1 MGTQKGVAPGT
12 RIREYEI
19 LEMIGAGGMGA
30 VYRARHVLL
39 DEVRAI
45 KLIQARL
52 ADESEFTERFI
63 REAKILVKLHHPNL
77 IQLYEFGTLEDETL
91 FMVLEY
97 VKGESV
103 LSLMQRQ
110 ERIPVSQAIKIAREA
125 ALGLHC
131 AHQQGIIHRD
141 ISPDNLLLVKTE
153 TGGTITK
160 VIDFGIAKPT
170 TDASHGPTMTNV
182 FIGKPEY
189 SSPEQCGSL
198 EEGEKLDS
206 RSDIY
211 SLGITFYFMLAGRLP
226 YYATTPQGYIV
237 KHASSEP
244 KTLSKNFEPGSC
256 PQELERIVMKML
268 SKDRKQRYQDLQ
280 QFVNDLNNFEK
291 DPTKTPI
298 PTAKLPETIEYKEK
312 TAEEPPSS
320 KSAPPARA
328 AITLPLPSKSRL
340 KTILIV
346 AGFLLAAIYAA
357 TLYLDHRTE
366 SVRVSPV
373 QKLPVKYKLH
383 LPLVTI
389 DALPWAKLKLTME
402 ETNPLFKGIPPAEVF
417 TPSSLFIPPGHY
429 ILELTN
435 NETTT
440 PIIEKIEVESSK
452 LNNFVFTMP
461 GYDPQEVLMER
472 RKLDPSRSNPKAVNM
487 VEPALLA
494 FYSHQFR
501 QAQDLLQL
509 ALKYEDTAELHFY
522 LGATYMS
529 QGWAEFTDNRQKMRD
544 LAMSEFAKAHQ
555 LDPKFPHYKLRVS
568 PRVMAM
574 YVRSQ

>member
-1 MGTQKGVAPGT
+1 MGIEKGLAPGT

-30 VYRARHVLL
+30 VYRVRHVLL

-45 KLIQARL
+45 KVIQARL
-52 ADESEFTERFI
+52 ADETEFTERFV

-77 IQLYEFGTLEDETL
+77 IQLYEFGTLENETL
-91 FMVLEY
+91 FMVLEF

-103 LSLMQRQ
+103 LSLIQRE
-110 ERIPVSQAIKIAREA
+110 ERVSVAKAIKVAREA

-141 ISPDNLLLVKTE
+141 ISPDNLLLVKTD
-153 TGGTITK
+153 TGETITK

-170 TDASHGPTMTNV
+170 ADGSHGPTMTNV

-211 SLGITFYFMLAGRLP
+211 SLGITFYYMLAGRLP

-237 KHASSEP
+237 KHASGQP

-256 PQELERIVMKML
+256 PPELERIVMKML
-268 SKDRKQRYQDLQ
+268 SKDRNQRYQDLQ
-280 QFVNDLNNFEK
+280 QFVNDLNQLERN
-291 DPTKTPI
+291 PSKTPI
-298 PTAKLPETIEYKEK
+298 PTSELPETAEYKEK
-312 TAEEPPSS
+312 ANEAQLSPITNEKP
-320 KSAPPARA
+320 A
-328 AITLPLPSKSRL
+328 AITLSLPSKSRL

-346 AGFLLAAIYAA
+346 AAFLLAAVYGA
-357 TLYLDHRTE
+357 TLFVNHRNE
-366 SVRVSPV
+366 SVPVSTM
-373 QKLPVKYKLH
+373 QKLPVKFKLH

-389 DALPWAKLKLTME
+389 DALPWAKLKLTIE
-402 ETNPLFKGIPPAEVF
+402 ESNPLFKGIPPAEVF
-417 TPSSLFIPPGHY
+417 TPSGVFIPPGHY

-435 NETTT
+435 NDVTI
-440 PIIEKIEVESSK
+440 PVVEKIEVESGK
-452 LNNFVFTMP
+452 INNFTFTMP
-461 GYDPQEVLMER
+461 DYDPQKILMER
-472 RKLDPSRSNPKAVNM
+472 RRVTPASSNPQIVNM

-501 QAQDLLQL
+501 QAQDLLL
-509 ALKYEDTAELHFY
+509 MALKYEDTAELHFY

-529 QGWAEFTDNRQKMRD
+529 QGWSQFTDVRQRMRD
-544 LAMSEFAKAHQ
+544 LAMNEFAKAHQ
-555 LDPKFPHYKLRVS
+555 LDPKFPHYKLHVS
-568 PRVMAM
+568 PRIMSM
-574 YVRSQ
+574 YVRSE